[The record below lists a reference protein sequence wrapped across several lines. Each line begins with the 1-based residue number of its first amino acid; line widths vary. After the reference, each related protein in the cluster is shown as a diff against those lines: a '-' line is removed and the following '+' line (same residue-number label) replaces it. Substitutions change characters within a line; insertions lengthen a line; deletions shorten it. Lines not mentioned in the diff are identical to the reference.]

1 MGQSPPPSNVA
12 HISLAI
18 RRPRTL
24 ASRLSQG
31 SADVEASESTHGRD
45 SQRAPTVVIVDD
57 QSTGRKIL
65 EELVRSIERGLIV
78 DSYAE
83 PCAALERVESKTPDL
98 VLTDYKMPGLDGVEF
113 TRRFRAVPG
122 CADVPLIMVTIVED
136 RRIRY
141 EALEAGATDF
151 LTRPIDHY
159 ECRARCRNLLT
170 LRKQQKIIK
179 DRARWLEQQVAVAT
193 SQIRTR
199 EQETLLRLAKAGEY
213 RDQETGNHVL
223 RMARYSRLLA
233 EELGLME
240 SECNDIELAAPMHD
254 IGKIG
259 IPDDILLK
267 PGRLTRTE
275 FAIIKAH
282 PGIGYEILKDSPSKY
297 LQLGAV
303 IAYGH
308 HEKFDGSGYPQGLKG
323 EDIAMAA
330 RIVAVADV
338 YDALTSIRPYKKAW
352 RSARAVQYIVE
363 QRGRHFCPACVEAF
377 LARLDQIQEI
387 QRALRDPPGKLTDKS

>member
-1 MGQSPPPSNVA
+1 MRESSPPPNTPSMG
-12 HISLAI
+12 LAI
-18 RRPRTL
+18 RHTGTPVPQVSQDAATAASSRTT
-24 ASRLSQG
+24 R
-31 SADVEASESTHGRD
+31 GRD
-45 SQRAPTVVIVDD
+45 SQRAATVVIIDD

-65 EELVRSIERGLIV
+65 EELVRTIERGLV
-78 DSYAE
+78 VQSYAE
-83 PCAALERVESKTPDL
+83 PYAALEWVKAQIPDL

-113 TRRFRAVPG
+113 IRRFRAVPG

-170 LRKQQKIIK
+170 LRKQQRIIK
-179 DRARWLEQQVAVAT
+179 DRAKWLEQQVAVAT

-213 RDQETGNHVL
+213 RDEETGNHVL
-223 RMARYSRLLA
+223 RMAKYSRLLA
-233 EELGLME
+233 EAMGLID
-240 SECNDIELAAPMHD
+240 SECDDIELAAPMHD

-267 PGRLTRTE
+267 RGKLTATE
-275 FAIIKAH
+275 FEIIKAH
-282 PGIGYEILKDSPSKY
+282 PTIGYDILKDSPSKY
-297 LQLGAV
+297 LQLGAI

-308 HEKFDGSGYPQGLKG
+308 HEKFDGTGYPQGLKG
-323 EDIAMAA
+323 DDIPMAA

-338 YDALTSIRPYKKAW
+338 YDALTSVRPYKAAW
-352 RSARAVQYIVE
+352 SSARAVQYVE
-363 QRGRHFCPACVEAF
+363 EQQGRHFCPACVDAF
-377 LARLDQIQEI
+377 LVRLDRIREI
-387 QRALRDPPGKLTDKS
+387 QKALRDPPGRKTERI